1 MTVFRAACVIAA
13 KDLRIELRNRTALL
27 TAVAFAVLVQLTFV
41 FAREAGSVSLGALAP
56 SVLWITLSLSA
67 LLVLNRAFLLEREHA
82 ALEAMLLA
90 PVPRSAIFWGKW
102 LANVTLV
109 GGVLLVAMPLWILF
123 FNVTPSLR
131 LLGVLGL
138 AMLAVL
144 GFVAAGTLFAA
155 MTARTRYAELLL
167 PVLLLPFLM
176 PPIFAAASAANRVL
190 AGRPFGEIAGWLR
203 ILTLF
208 DIVFLV
214 VGSLLFSHVVDE

>member
-1 MTVFRAACVIAA
+1 
-13 KDLRIELRNRTALL
+13 
-27 TAVAFAVLVQLTFV
+27 
-41 FAREAGSVSLGALAP
+41 
-56 SVLWITLSLSA
+56 
-67 LLVLNRAFLLEREHA
+67 AFLLEREHA

-144 GFVAAGTLFAA
+144 GFVVAGTLFAA

-167 PVLLLPFLM
+167 PVLRLPFLM

-190 AGRPFGEIAGWLR
+190 A
-203 ILTLF
+203 
-208 DIVFLV
+208 
-214 VGSLLFSHVVDE
+214 